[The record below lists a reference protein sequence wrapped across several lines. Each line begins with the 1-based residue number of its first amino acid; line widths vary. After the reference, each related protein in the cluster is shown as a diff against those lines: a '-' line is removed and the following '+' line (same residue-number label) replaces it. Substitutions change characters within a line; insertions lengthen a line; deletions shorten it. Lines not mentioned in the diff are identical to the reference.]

1 MQGGVEIQAA
11 CYARGLQWDVEQ
23 VEVAGVT
30 RGVEIPGAGLTGVT
44 DAVLQGGLGIQ
55 VAGGITDAVLQGG
68 LGIQVAGV
76 GVLQGGVVV
85 VLPELD
91 LLGITVVAVYG

>member
-23 VEVAGVT
+23 VAGVT

-91 LLGITVVAVYG
+91 LLGTTVVAVYG